1 MKKTLLSLFALAC
14 TLTASADAVTFEKDG
29 LKYEVTSPT
38 TVRVAENKIAGVTVN
53 VPASVENNGTTY
65 TVNSIGEK
73 AFYWDNVINVTL
85 PETID
90 SIYDHAF
97 NRTKIVNLTLPS
109 KLVYIGKYAFNS
121 SNLESITIPASVK
134 HIGGSAFFTCSNLQ
148 TVTFQGNV
156 EELGESIFYHTPVTK
171 VTLSDDMTKIADKMF
186 LKCDKLTD
194 IN

>member
-97 NRTKIVNLTLPS
+97 NRTKIVDPKIRN
-109 KLVYIGKYAFNS
+109 
-121 SNLESITIPASVK
+121 
-134 HIGGSAFFTCSNLQ
+134 
-148 TVTFQGNV
+148 
-156 EELGESIFYHTPVTK
+156 YHPIH
-171 VTLSDDMTKIADKMF
+171 D
-186 LKCDKLTD
+186 
-194 IN
+194 